1 MLAQPS
7 VGTQLHGE
15 EQSPS
20 PARSQQGHS
29 AALPPPSPAS
39 VLATVTRPAS
49 RRTGEECKE
58 WVHTSLPQHNLHE
71 PSSAFHSQVLVFL
84 RGEIQVLHVLADAM
98 VLRERA
104 TTGGVVGLHRSSLH
118 LQALSSPVYC

>member
-1 MLAQPS
+1 MLAQPP

-20 PARSQQGHS
+20 PAQSQQGHS

-49 RRTGEECKE
+49 RRSGEECKE
-58 WVHTSLPQHNLHE
+58 WVHTSLPQHNLQE

-84 RGEIQVLHVLADAM
+84 RGEIQVLHWLMPWCSVK
-98 VLRERA
+98 EQQ
-104 TTGGVVGLHRSSLH
+104 
-118 LQALSSPVYC
+118 QAV